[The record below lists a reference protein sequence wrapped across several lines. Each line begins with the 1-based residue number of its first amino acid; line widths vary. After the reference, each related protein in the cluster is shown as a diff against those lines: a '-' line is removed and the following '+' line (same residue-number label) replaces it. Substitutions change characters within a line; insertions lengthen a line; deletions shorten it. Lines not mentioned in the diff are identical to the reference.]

1 MSETETT
8 TRDLNDFA
16 AITIGANDNLI
27 CGRGRFTAAEL
38 IALAAEQL
46 ALNHA
51 KTLCDAVV
59 KNFNTGDAVAGRCA
73 ISPTTKRLYV
83 YCADNLWHALIPTS
97 SDGIQM
103 PTIEEEGVK
112 NVL

>member
-16 AITIGANDNLI
+16 AITIGADDNLI

-38 IALAAEQL
+38 IELAAGQL

-51 KTLCDAVV
+51 KTLADAII
-59 KNFNTGDAVAGRCA
+59 KSFNSGTPTAGRCA

-83 YCADNLWHALIPTS
+83 YCADNLWHALIPAGA
-97 SDGIQM
+97 DGVQM
-103 PTIEEEGVK
+103 PTIEEKGVK